1 MPYQHYGSALEH
13 YLKHFNFQ
21 GPKLELSVGIKGLQV
36 KRISKNFKLVEEFEV
51 WSANPV
57 GNADRVL
64 RSAAHVHTRLSASRS
79 GI

>member
-1 MPYQHYGSALEH
+1 M
-13 YLKHFNFQ
+13 
-21 GPKLELSVGIKGLQV
+21 ELSVNIKGLQV
-36 KRISKNFKLVEEFEV
+36 KQISKNFKLVEEFEV

-64 RSAAHVHTRLSASRS
+64 RSAARVHTRLSASRS